1 MVQAGKQPAD
11 KSVIVILVCRS
22 CGGVLIFGDHGWE
35 HRDPGRGC
43 DDTRVA
49 WPPPRQDDEEE
60 VLSEAG

>member
-1 MVQAGKQPAD
+1 M
-11 KSVIVILVCRS
+11 VILVCRS

-43 DDTRVA
+43 DDPRVA

-60 VLSEAG
+60 VFSEAG